1 MASSSSS
8 WNREKST
15 LFSSEKGTLQAVPF
29 LNDDEIRNC
38 EDTAGDKTT
47 PDGVELNCGNFMDN
61 LDDLTEEELDELL
74 QEAWDINQR
83 LKSFESSGKFTSRSR
98 GEQSLARKEYGSGT
112 GSVTKQNSFLPPL
125 EPTKTSLVTGVV
137 VVMGTKSNA
146 AGRQKK
152 TSVM

>member
-8 WNREKST
+8 WNPEKST
-15 LFSSEKGTLQAVPF
+15 LSEKGTLKTVPF
-29 LNDDEIRNC
+29 LNDEDKRNY

-47 PDGVELNCGNFMDN
+47 RDGGGNLMEN
-61 LDDLTEEELDELL
+61 LDDLTEEELNELL

-83 LKSFESSGKFTSRSR
+83 LKSFERKFSSQTR
-98 GEQSLARKEYGSGT
+98 GDQSLASKITLQEYESGV
-112 GSVTKQNSFLPPL
+112 GSVAKQNNFLPPL
-125 EPTKTSLVTGVV
+125 EQTKTSLVAVAT
-137 VVMGTKSNA
+137 GTKSNA

>member
-1 MASSSSS
+1 MASSSS
-8 WNREKST
+8 WNHEKST
-15 LFSSEKGTLQAVPF
+15 LFSSEKGTLQAVPL
-29 LNDDEIRNC
+29 LNDEEMRNC

-47 PDGVELNCGNFMDN
+47 RDGGNFMEN

-83 LKSFESSGKFTSRSR
+83 LKSFESSRKFSSRSH
-98 GEQSLARKEYGSGT
+98 GEQSLARKEYGS
-112 GSVTKQNSFLPPL
+112 VAKQNSFLPPL
-125 EPTKTSLVTGVV
+125 EPTKTSLVTGVTV
-137 VVMGTKSNA
+137 VTGSKPNA